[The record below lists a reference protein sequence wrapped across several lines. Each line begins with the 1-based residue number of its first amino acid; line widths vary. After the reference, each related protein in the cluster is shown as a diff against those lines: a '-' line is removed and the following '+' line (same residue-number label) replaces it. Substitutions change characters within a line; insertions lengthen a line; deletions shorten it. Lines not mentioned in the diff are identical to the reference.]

1 MSELKVHPWQ
11 DAGTA
16 AESSEA
22 PVEDAEHAWI
32 AGYEPGNPWQ
42 AKLCLRTAHGTVAY
56 PLTPH
61 TMPDL
66 LEGLVVVAQ
75 EQQGVTG
82 ADALYDADADA
93 EADGAE
99 DDARPDGPAETATL
113 HNGRAARLTGWAVV
127 HELWER
133 EDPKARLVMGAI
145 VLAVFAFGILL
156 S

>member
-11 DAGTA
+11 DPGTT
-16 AESSEA
+16 AETPDA
-22 PVEDAEHAWI
+22 PVADAEHAWI
-32 AGYEPGNPWQ
+32 ADYEPGNPWQ
-42 AKLCLRTAHGTVAY
+42 AKLCLRTPHGTVAY

-82 ADALYDADADA
+82 ADALYDSDLDAS
-93 EADGAE
+93 ADGAG
-99 DDARPDGPAETATL
+99 DDGQPDGPAGTASL

>member
-1 MSELKVHPWQ
+1 MSDQKVHPWQ

-16 AESSEA
+16 PEA
-22 PVEDAEHAWI
+22 PEPPLVEAEHAWI
-32 AGYEPGNPWQ
+32 SGYEPGNPWQ
-42 AKLCLRTAHGTVAY
+42 SKLCLRTPHGTVAY

-82 ADALYDADADA
+82 ADLYDPEAEEADNDA
-93 EADGAE
+93 E
-99 DDARPDGPAETATL
+99 PDGPAVPTNI

-133 EDPKARLVMGAI
+133 EDPKVRLAMGA
-145 VLAVFAFGILL
+145 VVVAVFLLGILL

>member
-1 MSELKVHPWQ
+1 MSEQKLHPWQ

-16 AESSEA
+16 PETPEPPS
-22 PVEDAEHAWI
+22 VDADHAWI
-32 AGYEPGNPWQ
+32 SGYEPGNPWQ
-42 AKLCLRTAHGTVAY
+42 SKLCLRTPHGIVAY

-82 ADALYDADADA
+82 DDLHDFESD
-93 EADGAE
+93 ESE
-99 DDARPDGPAETATL
+99 DDAEPDEPTEARSL

-133 EDPKARLVMGAI
+133 EDPKVRLIMGAI
-145 VLAVFAFGILL
+145 VVAVFVLGILL

>member
-1 MSELKVHPWQ
+1 MHPWQ
-11 DAGTA
+11 DPAVP
-16 AESSEA
+16 AESPDGA
-22 PVEDAEHAWI
+22 QPPVVEAEHAWI

-42 AKLCLRTAHGTVAY
+42 AKLCLRTPHGTVAY

-82 ADALYDADADA
+82 ADALYAPEADDDPDA
-93 EADGAE
+93 EPSE
-99 DDARPDGPAETATL
+99 EEQEQGPGL

-127 HELWER
+127 HDLWER
-133 EDPKARLVMGAI
+133 EDPKFRIIMGAI
-145 VLAVFAFGILL
+145 VLAVFVLGIIL

>member
-1 MSELKVHPWQ
+1 MSEQKVHPWQ
-11 DAGTA
+11 DPGTGTTEPPA
-16 AESSEA
+16 
-22 PVEDAEHAWI
+22 VDATHAWI
-32 AGYEPGNPWQ
+32 SGYEPGNPWQ
-42 AKLCLRTAHGTVAY
+42 SKLCLRTPHGTVAY

-82 ADALYDADADA
+82 ADALYEA
-93 EADGAE
+93 EADEGEPHAQ
-99 DDARPDGPAETATL
+99 PDEPAEERTL
-113 HNGRAARLTGWAVV
+113 HNGRAARLTGWAAV

-133 EDPKARLVMGAI
+133 EDPKVRLAMGAI
-145 VLAVFAFGILL
+145 VVAVFALGILL

>member
-1 MSELKVHPWQ
+1 MSEQKLHPWQ

-16 AESSEA
+16 PEVPE
-22 PVEDAEHAWI
+22 PPLVEAEHAWI

-42 AKLCLRTAHGTVAY
+42 SKLCLRTPHGTVAY

-82 ADALYDADADA
+82 DDLYEAETD
-93 EADGAE
+93 EADDHAQPDEPAE
-99 DDARPDGPAETATL
+99 DRTI
-113 HNGRAARLTGWAVV
+113 HNGRAARLTGWAAV

-133 EDPKARLVMGAI
+133 EDPKVRLAMGAI
-145 VLAVFAFGILL
+145 VIIVFGLGILL

>member
-1 MSELKVHPWQ
+1 MSDQKVHAWQ
-11 DAGTA
+11 DPGTA
-16 AESSEA
+16 PEA
-22 PVEDAEHAWI
+22 PEPPSVEAEHAWI
-32 AGYEPGNPWQ
+32 SGYEPGNPWQ
-42 AKLCLRTAHGTVAY
+42 SKLCLRTPHGTVAY

-82 ADALYDADADA
+82 ADALYDADAD
-93 EADGAE
+93 ETEVGPE
-99 DDARPDGPAETATL
+99 PDEPAEPTSI
-113 HNGRAARLTGWAVV
+113 HNGRAARLTGWSVV

-133 EDPKARLVMGAI
+133 EDPKVRLIMGAI
-145 VLAVFAFGILL
+145 VVTVFALGMFL

>member
-16 AESSEA
+16 ADPTEV
-22 PVEDAEHAWI
+22 PVADAEHAWI
-32 AGYEPGNPWQ
+32 ADYEPGNPWQ

-82 ADALYDADADA
+82 ADALYDPDA
-93 EADGAE
+93 EGAE
-99 DDARPDGPAETATL
+99 DGAQPDGPAEAASL

-145 VLAVFAFGILL
+145 VLAVFALGILL

>member
-1 MSELKVHPWQ
+1 MVHPWQ
-11 DAGTA
+11 DPGTA
-16 AESSEA
+16 TETPEPPA
-22 PVEDAEHAWI
+22 VDATHAWI
-32 AGYEPGNPWQ
+32 SGYEPGNPWQ
-42 AKLCLRTAHGTVAY
+42 SKLCLRTPHGTVAY

-82 ADALYDADADA
+82 ADALYESETDEA
-93 EADGAE
+93 ETPAQPE
-99 DDARPDGPAETATL
+99 EPAEERTI

-133 EDPKARLVMGAI
+133 EDPKVRLAMGAI
-145 VLAVFAFGILL
+145 VVAVFVLGILL

>member
-1 MSELKVHPWQ
+1 MSEQKLHPWQ

-16 AESSEA
+16 PEA
-22 PVEDAEHAWI
+22 PEPPLVEAEHAWI

-42 AKLCLRTAHGTVAY
+42 SKLCLRTPHGTVTY

-75 EQQGVTG
+75 AQQGVTG
-82 ADALYDADADA
+82 ADALYDS
-93 EADGAE
+93 EADEPE
-99 DDARPDGPAETATL
+99 DDAEPHEPTETPSI

-133 EDPKARLVMGAI
+133 EDPKVRLVMGAI
-145 VLAVFAFGILL
+145 VVAVFSLGILL

>member
-16 AESSEA
+16 AEHAEA
-22 PVEDAEHAWI
+22 PVADAEHAWI

-82 ADALYDADADA
+82 ADALYDADA
-93 EADGAE
+93 EGAE
-99 DDARPDGPAETATL
+99 DDARTDGPAETASL

-133 EDPKARLVMGAI
+133 EDPKVRLVMGAI
-145 VLAVFAFGILL
+145 VLAVFTLGILL

>member
-11 DAGTA
+11 DAGTD
-16 AESSEA
+16 AETPEA
-22 PVEDAEHAWI
+22 PVADAEHAWI
-32 AGYEPGNPWQ
+32 DGYEPGNPWQ
-42 AKLCLRTAHGTVAY
+42 AKLCLRTPLGTVAY

-82 ADALYDADADA
+82 ADALYDPD
-93 EADGAE
+93 ADGAE
-99 DDARPDGPAETATL
+99 DDAQPDGPAEAASL
-113 HNGRAARLTGWAVV
+113 HTGRAARLTGWAVV

>member
-1 MSELKVHPWQ
+1 MSDQKVHPWQ

-16 AESSEA
+16 LEA
-22 PVEDAEHAWI
+22 PEPPLVEAEHAWI

-42 AKLCLRTAHGTVAY
+42 SKLCLRTPHGTVAY

-82 ADALYDADADA
+82 ADLYDPEAEETDTDA
-93 EADGAE
+93 E
-99 DDARPDGPAETATL
+99 PDGPASPTDI
-113 HNGRAARLTGWAVV
+113 HNGRAARLTGWAAV

-133 EDPKARLVMGAI
+133 EDPKVRLAMGAI
-145 VLAVFAFGILL
+145 VVVVFLLGILL